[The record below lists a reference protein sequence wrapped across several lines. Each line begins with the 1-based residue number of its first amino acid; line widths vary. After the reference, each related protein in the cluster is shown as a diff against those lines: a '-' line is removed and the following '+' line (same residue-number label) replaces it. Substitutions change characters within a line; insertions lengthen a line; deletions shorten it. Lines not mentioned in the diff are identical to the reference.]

1 VQKKQLFFY
10 LPLLVLVALALILFL
25 PQILGI
31 YVPTFSDLSFF
42 DRTSLFAASAFA
54 AFAAIEGYSSHDRSL
69 FEIRRYQ
76 IEDSRNELEKAYGPL
91 FSILNKAAARCDENA
106 AFWLE
111 REERK
116 RIDDIL
122 STYPFMLPPK
132 INELWQDKIRDLGS
146 KNAAFDPDRGEC
158 AVQEPYAM
166 LRELVNEEYRRRLQ
180 SYHQLIA
187 R

>member
-1 VQKKQLFFY
+1 MQKKQLFFY
-10 LPLLVLVALALILFL
+10 LPLLVLIALALVLFL
-25 PQILGI
+25 PQLLGI
-31 YVPTFSDLSFF
+31 YVPALSDLTFF
-42 DRTSLFAASAFA
+42 DRTSLFAAVAFA
-54 AFAAIEGYSSHDRSL
+54 AFAAIEGFSSYDRSL

-91 FSILNKAAARCDENA
+91 FTILNKAAARCDENA

-122 STYPFMLPPK
+122 STYPFMFPPK
-132 INELWQDKIRDLGS
+132 INALWQDKIRDLSS
-146 KNAAFDPDRGEC
+146 KNAEFDQDRGEC

-166 LRELVNEEYRRRLQ
+166 LKELVSEEYSRRLEN
-180 SYHQLIA
+180 YHKLIEK
-187 R
+187 